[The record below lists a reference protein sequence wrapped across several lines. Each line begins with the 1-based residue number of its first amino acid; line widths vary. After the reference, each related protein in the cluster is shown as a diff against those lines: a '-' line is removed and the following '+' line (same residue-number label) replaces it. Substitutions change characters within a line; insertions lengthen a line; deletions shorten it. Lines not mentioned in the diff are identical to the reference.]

1 MIIAKRGQ
9 KLKQR
14 VGLAE
19 ILTNLCASQRR
30 NCAPGSLTTVP
41 FDPECASIYRN
52 CECGIHSFSIR
63 LFAQLHISLY
73 SSVICCRSA
82 GEYLKG
88 NACMSVNRSLIGRVI
103 PICPNPERQ

>member
-14 VGLAE
+14 FGLAE

-41 FDPECASIYRN
+41 FRPGLFDLSVKTTVPFSPGLFDLVVAS
-52 CECGIHSFSIR
+52 CSSIPHFAWS
-63 LFAQLHISLY
+63 LF
-73 SSVICCRSA
+73 
-82 GEYLKG
+82 
-88 NACMSVNRSLIGRVI
+88 
-103 PICPNPERQ
+103 

>member
-14 VGLAE
+14 FGLAE

-41 FDPECASIYRN
+41 FRPDP
-52 CECGIHSFSIR
+52 FSV
-63 LFAQLHISLY
+63 LH
-73 SSVICCRSA
+73 
-82 GEYLKG
+82 
-88 NACMSVNRSLIGRVI
+88 
-103 PICPNPERQ
+103 Q

>member
-14 VGLAE
+14 FGLAE

-41 FDPECASIYRN
+41 FRP
-52 CECGIHSFSIR
+52 G
-63 LFAQLHISLY
+63 LV
-73 SSVICCRSA
+73 SSDTVKQMPDLLRSA
-82 GEYLKG
+82 MG
-88 NACMSVNRSLIGRVI
+88 RSESITKEAHRT
-103 PICPNPERQ
+103 